1 MAISTNIE
9 LVTRA
14 DAVAFLM
21 RVHYGF
27 FIANPRFW
35 DEPTLVEAD
44 GIICRLAS
52 ELRTEALK

>member
-1 MAISTNIE
+1 MST
-9 LVTRA
+9 
-14 DAVAFLM
+14 DAVALLM

-27 FIANPRFW
+27 FMSNPHFW

-52 ELRTEALK
+52 ELRIEGLK

>member
-1 MAISTNIE
+1 ME
-9 LVTRA
+9 LATGK
-14 DAVAFLM
+14 DAAAFLM

-27 FIANPRFW
+27 FISNPQFW
-35 DEPTLVEAD
+35 YEPTLVEAD